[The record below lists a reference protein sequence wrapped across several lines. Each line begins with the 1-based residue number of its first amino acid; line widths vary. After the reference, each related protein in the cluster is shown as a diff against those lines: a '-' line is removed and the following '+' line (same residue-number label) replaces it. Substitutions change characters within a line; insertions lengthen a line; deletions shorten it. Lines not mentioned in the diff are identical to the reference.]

1 MITVFKKEK
10 AEGGATPTALVKHFD
25 KNNTSTSNQ
34 HAIILAA
41 LQTGPKTSIQ
51 LREEYGVM
59 VPSARIVELRRKGHG
74 IDNEKVV
81 AQTNNGVW
89 HKRIAKYF
97 LVPGDSV

>member
-1 MITVFKKEK
+1 MINIKKKK
-10 AEGGATPTALVKHFD
+10 AAGAATPTALVKHFD
-25 KNNTSTSNQ
+25 PHDTSAPNQ

-59 VPSARIVELRRKGHG
+59 APSARIVELRRKGHG
-74 IDNEKVV
+74 IDNKKVV